1 MPDPYLHRSEVTASR
16 SRVVAIWIDWYAYH
30 IARFRGIQSHPL
42 LADGAQGIELV
53 GGVGVH
59 AGLKFREEMP
69 IGLPIETLMPNSSW
83 HEANKFVLA
92 AKLWL
97 SLSSLDPE
105 VVLVPGYYT
114 LPAIAAALWARFHG
128 RKSVLMTESTE
139 GDHARSMWKESLKGI
154 LIRFLFNWAISGG
167 KAHMRYL
174 ERLSFPSRR
183 IRHFYDVVDNRYLK
197 ETVNILRLENAS
209 PRGLPEQYF
218 LYVGRLSGEK
228 NVDGLLTEWTRYR
241 EQGGAWSLVIVG
253 AGPETGALKA
263 IASAS
268 VFAKDIY
275 FAGHRTFRE
284 LPSFYALAECFV
296 LPSTRE
302 PWGLVVNE
310 AMASGLPVLVSS
322 RCGCAEDLVE
332 SGNNGFVF
340 DPSKEGAL
348 ATLLTRMES
357 LEPSALNRM
366 RIRSL
371 EIIENYTPEAFGE
384 QVASIAA
391 A

>member
-1 MPDPYLHRSEVTASR
+1 
-16 SRVVAIWIDWYAYH
+16 
-30 IARFRGIQSHPL
+30 
-42 LADGAQGIELV
+42 
-53 GGVGVH
+53 
-59 AGLKFREEMP
+59 
-69 IGLPIETLMPNSSW
+69 
-83 HEANKFVLA
+83 
-92 AKLWL
+92 
-97 SLSSLDPE
+97 
-105 VVLVPGYYT
+105 
-114 LPAIAAALWARFHG
+114 
-128 RKSVLMTESTE
+128 
-139 GDHARSMWKESLKGI
+139 
-154 LIRFLFNWAISGG
+154 
-167 KAHMRYL
+167 
-174 ERLSFPSRR
+174 
-183 IRHFYDVVDNRYLK
+183 VDNRYLK

-253 AGPETGALKA
+253 AGPETGPLKA

-332 SGNNGFVF
+332 SGKNGFVF

>member
-1 MPDPYLHRSEVTASR
+1 MPDPYLHRSKVTASR

-42 LADGAQGIELV
+42 LAGGAQGIELV

-92 AKLWL
+92 VKLWR

-114 LPAIAAALWARFHG
+114 LPAVAAALWARFHG

-139 GDHARSMWKESLKGI
+139 GDHARSMWKESLKSI

-253 AGPETGALKA
+253 AGPETGPLKA

-332 SGNNGFVF
+332 SGKNGFVF

-348 ATLLTRMES
+348 ATLLRRMES

>member
-1 MPDPYLHRSEVTASR
+1 MPDPHLHRSKVTASR

-30 IARFRGIQSHPL
+30 IARFRGIQAHPL

-59 AGLKFREEMP
+59 AGLKFREEVP
-69 IGLPIETLMPNSSW
+69 LGLPIETLMPNSSW
-83 HEANKFVLA
+83 HEANKLVLA
-92 AKLWL
+92 VKLWR

-114 LPAIAAALWARFHG
+114 LPAIAAALWARLHG

-139 GDHARSMWKESLKGI
+139 GDHARITWKESLKSM
-154 LIRFLFNWAISGG
+154 LIRLLFNWAISGG

-197 ETVNILRLENAS
+197 ETVNVLRLESAS
-209 PRGLPEQYF
+209 HKGLPEQYF

-228 NVDGLLTEWTRYR
+228 NVDGLLAEWTRYR
-241 EQGGAWSLVIVG
+241 EQGGTWSLVIVG
-253 AGPETGALKA
+253 AGPETGPLKA
-263 IASAS
+263 IASSS
-268 VFAKDIY
+268 VFARDIY

-284 LPSFYALAECFV
+284 LPFFYALAKCFV

-332 SGNNGFVF
+332 SGSNGFAF